1 MRIYLLLIVFFL
13 GLNAQAQESA
23 TLTKG
28 AVPLLSVFEP
38 DSLHRFQSGIYTI
51 AKAMPS
57 PAIYDPAIKQQANAL
72 REKLKNTPYPPVS
85 SGNKRAGIAPQV
97 VSGFVGAHVP
107 GTPNDNNMAIN
118 NDSLVV
124 SVWNT
129 YIRVYNTNGVLKK
142 NWGLEF
148 FPSDPKATKPG
159 SGVSAL
165 NRAYDPKVVFDP
177 VSNRFIIVFLEG
189 SESSDTRI
197 IVSFSKTSNPLDGWN
212 VYQLNGKPFGGT
224 QWTDYPMIAIN
235 NEDLFITVNIL
246 KDNTDWR
253 DGFQQSII
261 WQLPKARGYAAD
273 TLQYNL
279 WSNLRHNGKP
289 IWSICPVQD
298 AYQPGE
304 EGLYFLSVRPGDASN
319 DTVFLHRIS
328 HNHSHANP
336 QYSYKILK
344 ADKQYG
350 LPPAAPQKP
359 AGFRLQTNDARVLGS
374 FYVNNKIQYVQTC
387 NNTINGRSS
396 VFHGVIQFP
405 ASANPTITSNIIS
418 YDSMDIAYPT
428 IVHAGNNVFG
438 RQSLI
443 TFSHSGETV
452 LPGTSVVYFD
462 NNGEYSNVVTTR
474 KGDGYINSFIAD
486 SVERWG
492 DYTSIQRRYNNPNE
506 FWLVGSYGKSNNTVG
521 TWISKVVMND
531 PTVGIQTSTTN
542 SKQADAYPNPVAD
555 VMTVPFETELAAE
568 VSLVITDAAGRLV
581 YQLTEFQEAGKQ
593 KAIINVSEFQTG
605 IYFYTVSV
613 EGKIKSNGSFS
624 KQ

>member
-1 MRIYLLLIVFFL
+1 MRFYVLFIALLLTMKA
-13 GLNAQAQESA
+13 NAQESA
-23 TLTKG
+23 VLTKG
-28 AVPLLSVFEP
+28 AVPLLNVFEP
-38 DSLHRFQSGIYTI
+38 DSLHRYPNGIFTI
-51 AKAMPS
+51 AKAMPA
-57 PAIYDPAIKQQANAL
+57 PAIYDPAVKQRANAL
-72 REKLKNTPYPPVS
+72 REQLKNNPYPPIS
-85 SGNKRAGIAPQV
+85 SGNKRAGTLPQIA
-97 VSGFVGAHVP
+97 SGFSGAHIS

-118 NDSLVV
+118 NDSMVV

-129 YIRVYNTNGVLKK
+129 YIRVYNTNGVLRK

-159 SGVSAL
+159 SGVSSL
-165 NRAYDPKVVFDP
+165 NRSYDPKVVFDP
-177 VSNRFIIVFLEG
+177 AANRFIIVFLEG

-212 VYQLNGKPFGGT
+212 VYQLNGKPFGGAE
-224 QWTDYPMIAIN
+224 WTDYPMIAIN

-261 WQLPKARGYAAD
+261 WQLPKSRGYNAD

-279 WSNLRHNGKP
+279 WSNLKHNGKS

-304 EGLYFLSVRPGDASN
+304 PGLYFLSVRPGDASN

-328 HNHSHANP
+328 NNYSQGNNA

-344 ADKQYG
+344 ADQSYG
-350 LPPAAPQKP
+350 LPPAAPQKQ
-359 AGFRLQTNDARVLGS
+359 AGFRLQTNDARVLGA

-387 NNTINGRSS
+387 NNNINGRSS

-405 ASANPTITSNIIS
+405 ASASPGITSNIIS

-462 NNGEYSNVVTTR
+462 NNGQYSSVVTTR

-486 SVERWG
+486 SAERWG

-531 PTVGIQTSTTN
+531 PAVGIKEMANN
-542 SKQADAYPNPVAD
+542 SQLDVYPNPVTD
-555 VMTVPFETELAAE
+555 ILTVPFETELHAK
-568 VSLVITDAAGRLV
+568 VDIVITDAAGRQV
-581 YQLTEFQEAGKQ
+581 MTMSEFQEAGKQ
-593 KAIINVSEFQTG
+593 KAIIHVGDWNKG
-605 IYFYTVSV
+605 IYFYTVSI
-613 EGKIKSNGSFS
+613 EGKIKTNGSFS